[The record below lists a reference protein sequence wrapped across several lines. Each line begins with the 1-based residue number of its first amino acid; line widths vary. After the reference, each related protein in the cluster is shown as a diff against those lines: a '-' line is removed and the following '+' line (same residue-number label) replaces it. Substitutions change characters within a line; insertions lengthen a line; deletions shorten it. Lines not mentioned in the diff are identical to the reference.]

1 MMELKKAMN
10 VLMAQEGI
18 SQKKWAEAAG
28 YKTVSAI
35 STPISKGDI
44 MLSTLCRLAKS
55 VGYSVCLVK
64 DGPNEVGYLPI
75 PVDAKSA
82 KSKKEDGE

>member
-1 MMELKKAMN
+1 MEFKKAMN

-35 STPISKGDI
+35 STPLSKGDI
-44 MLSTLCRLAKS
+44 MLSTLCRLAKAA
-55 VGYSVCLVK
+55 GYSVCLVK
-64 DGPNEVGYLPI
+64 DGSNEEGFLPI
-75 PVDAKSA
+75 PIDAKSVKCA
-82 KSKKEDGE
+82 KKEDS

>member
-1 MMELKKAMN
+1 MEFKKAMN

-35 STPISKGDI
+35 STPLSKGDI
-44 MLSTLCRLAKS
+44 MLSTLCRLAKAA
-55 VGYSVCLVK
+55 GYSVCLVK
-64 DGPNEVGYLPI
+64 DEPNEERFPPI
-75 PVDAKSA
+75 PIDAASVKL
-82 KSKKEDGE
+82 KKREK

>member
-1 MMELKKAMN
+1 MEFKKAMN

-18 SQKKWAEAAG
+18 SQKKWTEEAG

-35 STPISKGDI
+35 STPMSKGDI

-64 DGPNEVGYLPI
+64 DGPNEEGYLPI
-75 PVDAKSA
+75 PVDAKSVKGA
-82 KSKKEDGE
+82 EKKGS